1 MVIADYFKS
10 IEHLLSNSKLI
21 ADKTIDLKEFSS
33 EEGMVTGRLLF
44 LGGYTLNFMEY
55 ILIGQQRPKYRFNL
69 SDSKGKLIFRYDNA
83 PHHKEIPTF
92 PHHKHLGTQVKPSK
106 EVGLEEV
113 ISDIEIMILTESNRQ
128 C

>member
-1 MVIADYFKS
+1 MIADYFKS
-10 IEHLLSNSKLI
+10 IEQLLSNSKLI
-21 ADKTIDLKEFSS
+21 ADKTIDFKEFSS

-69 SDSKGKLIFRYDNA
+69 SDSKGKLIYRYDNA
-83 PHHKEIPTF
+83 PHHKEIPTV
-92 PHHKHLGTQVKPSK
+92 PHHKHLGTQVKPSE

-113 ISDIEIMILTESNRQ
+113 ISEIEIMILTESNRQ
-128 C
+128 

>member
-1 MVIADYFKS
+1 MIAHYFKS
-10 IEHLLSNSKLI
+10 IEHLLINSKLI
-21 ADKTIDLKEFSS
+21 ADKTIDFKEFSID
-33 EEGMVTGRLLF
+33 EGMVTGRLLF

-83 PHHKEIPTF
+83 PHHKEIPTY

-113 ISDIEIMILTESNRQ
+113 ISEIEIMILTESNRQ
-128 C
+128 

>member
-1 MVIADYFKS
+1 MVIAHYFKS
-10 IEHLLSNSKLI
+10 IEHLLINSKLI
-21 ADKTIDLKEFSS
+21 ADKTIDFKEFSID
-33 EEGMVTGRLLF
+33 EGMVTGRLLF

-83 PHHKEIPTF
+83 PHHKEIPTY

-106 EVGLEEV
+106 EVGLKEV
-113 ISDIEIMILTESNRQ
+113 ISEIEIMILTESNRE
-128 C
+128 

>member
-1 MVIADYFKS
+1 MIAHYFKS
-10 IEHLLSNSKLI
+10 IEHLLINSKLI
-21 ADKTIDLKEFSS
+21 ADKTIDFKEFSID
-33 EEGMVTGRLLF
+33 EGMVTGRLLF

-83 PHHKEIPTF
+83 PHHKEIPTY

-106 EVGLEEV
+106 EVGLKEV
-113 ISDIEIMILTESNRQ
+113 ISEIEIMILTESNRE
-128 C
+128 

>member
-1 MVIADYFKS
+1 MVIAHYFKS
-10 IEHLLSNSKLI
+10 IEHLLINSKLI
-21 ADKTIDLKEFSS
+21 ADKTIDFKEFSID
-33 EEGMVTGRLLF
+33 EGMVTGRLLF

-55 ILIGQQRPKYRFNL
+55 ILIGQHRPKYRFNL

-83 PHHKEIPTF
+83 PHHKEIPTY

-113 ISDIEIMILTESNRQ
+113 ISEIEIMILTESNRE
-128 C
+128 

>member
-1 MVIADYFKS
+1 MIADYFKS

-21 ADKTIDLKEFSS
+21 ADKTIDFKEFSS

-69 SDSKGKLIFRYDNA
+69 SDSKGKLIYRYDNA

-113 ISDIEIMILTESNRQ
+113 ISEIEIMILTESNRQ

>member
-1 MVIADYFKS
+1 MIADYFKS
-10 IEHLLSNSKLI
+10 IENLLSKSKLI
-21 ADKTIDLKEFSS
+21 ADKTIDFKEFSRD
-33 EEGMVTGRLLF
+33 EGMVTGRLLF
-44 LGGYTLNFMEY
+44 FGGFTLNFMEY
-55 ILIGQQRPKYRFNL
+55 ILIEQQRPKYRFNL

-92 PHHKHLGTQVKPSK
+92 PHHKHLGTQVKPSE

-113 ISDIEIMILTESNRQ
+113 ISEIEIMILTESNRQ

>member
-21 ADKTIDLKEFSS
+21 SDKTIDFKEFSS

-55 ILIGQQRPKYRFNL
+55 ILVGKQRPKYRFNL
-69 SDSKGKLIFRYDNA
+69 SDSKGKLIYRYDNA

-92 PHHKHLGTQVKPSK
+92 PHHKHLGTQVKPSE

-113 ISDIEIMILTESNRQ
+113 ISEIEIMILTESNRQ
-128 C
+128 